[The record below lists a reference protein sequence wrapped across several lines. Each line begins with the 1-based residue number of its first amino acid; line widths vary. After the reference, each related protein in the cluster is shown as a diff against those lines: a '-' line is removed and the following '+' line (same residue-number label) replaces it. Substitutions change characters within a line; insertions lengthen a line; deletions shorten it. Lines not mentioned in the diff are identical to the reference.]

1 MAFTSGSPSAGQLE
15 IGVALVLQDRFSN
28 QAREASSVIRG
39 LHRDAKNAVQANL
52 TAVQSYANIASGVAS
67 SIVSTLTTTIETGAD
82 FIDMMTSVG
91 AISGATENQM
101 SGLSETAQ
109 TLGLRTM
116 FMSRD
121 IASGMKYLAMAGNDA
136 NQIQQM
142 ISGAAMMANATGME
156 LGGKGGTADLLTNI
170 MRTFKLEG
178 QNAANV
184 VGDQLTKA
192 AMSSNVSMADLAESI
207 KYSAASMVTLRQQ
220 LPQVAAM
227 IGTLGNAG
235 IQGSMAGTSI
245 RNMADYLTQS
255 LTNPNFKGAKALARL
270 GLSKQD
276 FVDAN
281 GDLQDFAIILGKI
294 EEATQGLSTIDQN
307 AVFKSIF
314 GVRGMRAAVAIMRD
328 TEGYFDLLNKI
339 QNNSA
344 RFAEEVVG
352 KRMETLAGKID
363 IIQSA
368 AENLMTT
375 FSEALGKNPI
385 IMGFLDMLGWAISQL
400 RDLMATPFG
409 PWIAG
414 FAAIAAVGLKIG
426 SIWMGLRARWL
437 LLNGDS
443 QVSFKTMIRLM
454 MGGWSQATMS
464 AQGYLNMERAIIAQ
478 RKAGIGASATIIAG
492 MAGLPGYF
500 YNGNIPAKMGA
511 NGRYYA
517 QTGRGASGWTPVPA
531 AMVTTTNAG
540 QMTRGLM
547 GTAAGAA
554 AGAASRGALAS
565 VGRGILGFGSRLLG
579 LFGGPLGTAAGAAA
593 GAASRGALASV
604 GRGILGF
611 GSRLLGLFGGP
622 LGLAITGISIFGPM
636 IYSAIKG
643 NKSAQDENTRATND
657 LASAIKASREGYK
670 QKDNLQMLTIQEIRW
685 LVQML
690 GVYTDKLNNREN
702 RGTHLTIN
710 MDGKKFLEEYL
721 GERDSEI
728 NVAAGVN

>member
-15 IGVALVLQDRFSN
+15 IGIALVLQDRFSN

-52 TAVQSYANIASGVAS
+52 TAVQSYANMASGVAN

-82 FIDMMTSVG
+82 FIDMMTTVG

-116 FMSRD
+116 FMSMD

-136 NQIQQM
+136 NQIQEM

-156 LGGKGGTADLLTNI
+156 LGGKGGAADLLTNI

-178 QNAANV
+178 QQAADI

-192 AMSSNVSMADLAESI
+192 ALSSNVLMTDLAESI
-207 KYSAASMVTLRQQ
+207 KYSAASMVTLKQQ

-255 LTNPNFKGAKALARL
+255 ITNPNFKGAKALAKL
-270 GLSKQD
+270 GLGKQD

-281 GDLQDFAIILGKI
+281 GDLQDFAVILEKI
-294 EEATQGLSTIDQN
+294 GTATQGLSTVDQN

-344 RFAEEVVG
+344 GFAEEVVR
-352 KRMETLAGKID
+352 KRMETFAGKIE
-363 IIQSA
+363 IVQSA
-368 AENLMTT
+368 TENLMTT
-375 FSEALGKNPI
+375 FSKALDKNPI
-385 IMGFLDMLGWAISQL
+385 IMGFLDMVSWAISQL

-443 QVSFKTMIRLM
+443 QVSFRTMVRLM
-454 MGGWSQATMS
+454 IGGWNQATIS
-464 AQGYLNMERAIIAQ
+464 AQGYLNMERAIMAQ
-478 RKAGIGASATIIAG
+478 RKAGIRASAATVAAIGG
-492 MAGLPGYF
+492 MPVYY
-500 YNGNIPAKMGA
+500 YNGNTPAKMGA

-517 QTGRGASGWTPVPA
+517 NTGRGASGWTPVPA
-531 AMVTTTNAG
+531 AMVTTTDASK
-540 QMTRGLM
+540 MTRSLM
-547 GTAAGAA
+547 GGAGAA
-554 AGAASRGALAS
+554 AGAASGGALAS
-565 VGRGILGFGSRLLG
+565 VGRGLLKFGSSIVG
-579 LFGGPLGTAAGAAA
+579 LF
-593 GAASRGALASV
+593 R
-604 GRGILGF
+604 
-611 GSRLLGLFGGP
+611 GP

-636 IYSAIKG
+636 IYRAITG

-670 QKDNLQMLTIQEIRW
+670 QKDNLQMLTIQEMRW
-685 LVQML
+685 LVQTL
-690 GVYTDKLNNREN
+690 GLYAERLNQRDNK
-702 RGTHLTIN
+702 GTHLTIN

-721 GERDSEI
+721 GDRDAEI

>member
-52 TAVQSYANIASGVAS
+52 TAVQSYANMASGVAN

-82 FIDMMTSVG
+82 FIDMMTTVG

-116 FMSRD
+116 FMSMD

-136 NQIQQM
+136 NQIQEM

-178 QNAANV
+178 QQAADI

-192 AMSSNVSMADLAESI
+192 ALSSNISMTDLAESI
-207 KYSAASMVTLRQQ
+207 KYSAASMVTLKQQ

-255 LTNPNFKGAKALARL
+255 ITNPNFKGAKALAKL
-270 GLSKQD
+270 GLGKQD

-281 GDLQDFAIILGKI
+281 GDLQDFAVILEKI
-294 EEATQGLSTIDQN
+294 DTATQGLSTVDQN

-314 GVRGMRAAVAIMRD
+314 GVRGMRAAVAIMQD

-344 RFAEEVVG
+344 GFAEEVVG

-363 IIQSA
+363 IVQSA

-375 FSEALGKNPI
+375 FSGALGKNPI
-385 IMGFLDMLGWAISQL
+385 IMGFLDMVSWAISQL

-443 QVSFKTMIRLM
+443 QVSFRTMVRLM
-454 MGGWSQATMS
+454 IGGWNQATIS
-464 AQGYLNMERAIIAQ
+464 AQGYLNMERAIMAQ
-478 RKAGIGASATIIAG
+478 REAGIRASAATVAAIGG
-492 MAGLPGYF
+492 MPVYY
-500 YNGNIPAKMGA
+500 YNGNTPAKLGA

-517 QTGRGASGWTPVPA
+517 NTGRGASGWTPVPA
-531 AMVTTTNAG
+531 AMVTTTDASK
-540 QMTRGLM
+540 MTRSLM
-547 GTAAGAA
+547 GGAGAA

-565 VGRGILGFGSRLLG
+565 VGRGLLGFGSRI
-579 LFGGPLGTAAGAAA
+579 
-593 GAASRGALASV
+593 V
-604 GRGILGF
+604 
-611 GSRLLGLFGGP
+611 GLFGGP

-670 QKDNLQMLTIQEIRW
+670 QKDNLQMLTIQEMRW
-685 LVQML
+685 LVQTL
-690 GVYTDKLNNREN
+690 GLYAERLNQRDNK
-702 RGTHLTIN
+702 GTHLTIN

-721 GERDSEI
+721 GDRDAEI

>member
-15 IGVALVLQDRFSN
+15 IGIALVLQDRFSN

-39 LHRDAKNAVQANL
+39 LHRDAKNAIQANL
-52 TAVQSYANIASGVAS
+52 TAVQSYANMASGVAN

-82 FIDMMTSVG
+82 FIDMMTTVG
-91 AISGATENQM
+91 AISGATENQL

-116 FMSRD
+116 LMSMD

-136 NQIQQM
+136 NQIQEM

-178 QNAANV
+178 QQAADIV
-184 VGDQLTKA
+184 SDQLTKA
-192 AMSSNVSMADLAESI
+192 ALSSNVSMPDLAESI
-207 KYSAASMVTLRQQ
+207 KYSAASMVTLKQQ

-255 LTNPNFKGAKALARL
+255 ITNPNFKGAKALARL
-270 GLSKQD
+270 GLGKQD

-281 GDLQDFAIILGKI
+281 GDLQDFAVILEKI
-294 EEATQGLSTIDQN
+294 GTATQGLSTVDQN

-344 RFAEEVVG
+344 GFAEEVVR
-352 KRMETLAGKID
+352 KRMETFAGKID
-363 IIQSA
+363 IVQSA
-368 AENLMTT
+368 VKNLMTT
-375 FSEALGKNPI
+375 FSEALDKNSI
-385 IMGFLDMLGWAISQL
+385 IMGFLDMVGWAISQL

-443 QVSFKTMIRLM
+443 QVSFRTMVRLM
-454 MGGWSQATMS
+454 IGGWNQATIS
-464 AQGYLNMERAIIAQ
+464 AQGYLNMERAILAQ
-478 RKAGIGASATIIAG
+478 REAGIRASAATVAAIGG
-492 MAGLPGYF
+492 MPVYY
-500 YNGNIPAKMGA
+500 YNGNTPAKMGA

-517 QTGRGASGWTPVPA
+517 NTGRGASGWTPVPA
-531 AMVTTTNAG
+531 AMVTTTDASK
-540 QMTRGLM
+540 MTRSLM
-547 GTAAGAA
+547 GGAGAA

-565 VGRGILGFGSRLLG
+565 VGRRLLGFGSRIVG
-579 LFGGPLGTAAGAAA
+579 LFM
-593 GAASRGALASV
+593 
-604 GRGILGF
+604 
-611 GSRLLGLFGGP
+611 GP

-657 LASAIKASREGYK
+657 LASAIKASQEGYK
-670 QKDNLQMLTIQEIRW
+670 QKDNLQMLTIQEMRW
-685 LVQML
+685 LVQTL
-690 GVYTDKLNNREN
+690 GLYAERLNQRDNK
-702 RGTHLTIN
+702 GTHLTIN

-721 GERDSEI
+721 GDRDAEI

>member
-15 IGVALVLQDRFSN
+15 IGIALVLQDRFSN

-52 TAVQSYANIASGVAS
+52 TAVQSYANMASGVAN
-67 SIVSTLTTTIETGAD
+67 SIVSTLTTTIETGTD
-82 FIDMMTSVG
+82 FIDMMTTVG

-136 NQIQQM
+136 NQIQEM

-156 LGGKGGTADLLTNI
+156 LGGKGGAADLLTNI

-178 QNAANV
+178 QQAADII
-184 VGDQLTKA
+184 GDQLTKA
-192 AMSSNVSMADLAESI
+192 IMSSNVSMPDLAESI
-207 KYSAASMVTLRQQ
+207 KYSAASMVTLKQQ

-255 LTNPNFKGAKALARL
+255 ITNPNFKGAKALAKL
-270 GLSKQD
+270 GLGKQD

-281 GDLQDFAIILGKI
+281 GDLQDFAVILEKI
-294 EEATQGLSTIDQN
+294 GTATQGLSTVDQN

-314 GVRGMRAAVAIMRD
+314 GIRGMRAAVAIMRD

-344 RFAEEVVG
+344 GFAEEVVR
-352 KRMETLAGKID
+352 KRMETFAGKID
-363 IIQSA
+363 MVRSA
-368 AENLMTT
+368 TENLMTT
-375 FSEALGKNPI
+375 FSKALDKNPI
-385 IMGFLDMLGWAISQL
+385 IMGFLDMVGWAISQL

-443 QVSFKTMIRLM
+443 QVSFRTMVRLM
-454 MGGWSQATMS
+454 IGGWNQATIS

-478 RKAGIGASATIIAG
+478 REAGIRASAATVAAMGG
-492 MAGLPGYF
+492 MPAYY
-500 YNGNIPAKMGA
+500 YNGNTPAKMGA

-517 QTGRGASGWTPVPA
+517 NTGRGASGWTPVPA
-531 AMVTTTNAG
+531 AMVTTTDASK
-540 QMTRGLM
+540 MTRSLM
-547 GTAAGAA
+547 GGAGAA

-565 VGRGILGFGSRLLG
+565 VGRGLLGFGSRIVG
-579 LFGGPLGTAAGAAA
+579 LF
-593 GAASRGALASV
+593 S
-604 GRGILGF
+604 
-611 GSRLLGLFGGP
+611 GP

-670 QKDNLQMLTIQEIRW
+670 QKDNLQMLTIQEMRW
-685 LVQML
+685 LVQTL
-690 GVYTDKLNNREN
+690 GLYAERLNQRDNK
-702 RGTHLTIN
+702 GTHLTIN

-721 GERDSEI
+721 GDRDAEI

>member
-52 TAVQSYANIASGVAS
+52 TAVQSYANMASGVAN
-67 SIVSTLTTTIETGAD
+67 SIVSTLTTTIETGVD
-82 FIDMMTSVG
+82 FIDMMTTVG

-116 FMSRD
+116 FMSMD

-136 NQIQQM
+136 NQIQEM

-178 QNAANV
+178 QQAADI

-192 AMSSNVSMADLAESI
+192 ALSSNLSMTDLAESI
-207 KYSAASMVTLRQQ
+207 KYSAASMVTLKQQ

-255 LTNPNFKGAKALARL
+255 ITNPNFKGAKALAKL
-270 GLSKQD
+270 GLGKQD

-281 GDLQDFAIILGKI
+281 GDLQDFAVILEKI
-294 EEATQGLSTIDQN
+294 GTATQGLSTVDQN
-307 AVFKSIF
+307 DVFKSIF

-344 RFAEEVVG
+344 GFAEEIVR
-352 KRMETLAGKID
+352 KRMGTLAGKIELV
-363 IIQSA
+363 QSA
-368 AENLMTT
+368 TENLMTT
-375 FSEALGKNPI
+375 FSKALNKNPI
-385 IMGFLDMLGWAISQL
+385 IMGFLDMVGWAISQL

-443 QVSFKTMIRLM
+443 QVSFRTMVRLM
-454 MGGWSQATMS
+454 IGGWNQATIS
-464 AQGYLNMERAIIAQ
+464 AQGYLNMERAIMAQ
-478 RKAGIGASATIIAG
+478 REAGIKASAATVAAIGG
-492 MAGLPGYF
+492 MPVYY
-500 YNGNIPAKMGA
+500 YNGNTPAKMGA

-517 QTGRGASGWTPVPA
+517 NTGRGASGWTPVPA
-531 AMVTTTNAG
+531 AMVTTTDASK
-540 QMTRGLM
+540 MTRSLM
-547 GTAAGAA
+547 GGAGAA

-565 VGRGILGFGSRLLG
+565 VGRGLLGFGSRI
-579 LFGGPLGTAAGAAA
+579 
-593 GAASRGALASV
+593 V
-604 GRGILGF
+604 
-611 GSRLLGLFGGP
+611 GLFGGP

-670 QKDNLQMLTIQEIRW
+670 QKDNLQMLTIQEMRW
-685 LVQML
+685 LVQTL
-690 GVYTDKLNNREN
+690 GLYAERLNQRDNK
-702 RGTHLTIN
+702 GTHLTIN

-721 GERDSEI
+721 GDRDAEI

>member
-15 IGVALVLQDRFSN
+15 IGIALVLQDRFSN

-39 LHRDAKNAVQANL
+39 LHRDAKNAIQANL
-52 TAVQSYANIASGVAS
+52 TAVQSYANMASGVAN

-82 FIDMMTSVG
+82 FIDMMTTVG

-116 FMSRD
+116 FMSKD

-136 NQIQQM
+136 NQIQEM

-156 LGGKGGTADLLTNI
+156 LGGKGGAADLLTNV

-178 QNAANV
+178 QQAADI

-192 AMSSNVSMADLAESI
+192 VMSANVSMPDLAESL
-207 KYSAASMVTLRQQ
+207 KYSAASMVTLKQQ

-255 LTNPNFKGAKALARL
+255 ITNPNFKGAKALAKL
-270 GLSKQD
+270 GLGKQD

-281 GDLQDFAIILGKI
+281 GDLQDFAVILEKI
-294 EEATQGLSTIDQN
+294 NTATQGLSTVHQN

-344 RFAEEVVG
+344 GFTEEVVR
-352 KRMETLAGKID
+352 KRMETFAGKID
-363 IIQSA
+363 IVQSA
-368 AENLMTT
+368 TENLMTT
-375 FSEALGKNPI
+375 FSKALDKNPI
-385 IMGFLDMLGWAISQL
+385 IMGFLDMVGWAISQL

-443 QVSFKTMIRLM
+443 QVSFRTMVRLM
-454 MGGWSQATMS
+454 IGGWNQATIS
-464 AQGYLNMERAIIAQ
+464 AQGYLNMERAIMAQ
-478 RKAGIGASATIIAG
+478 REAGIRASAATVAAIGG
-492 MAGLPGYF
+492 MPVYY
-500 YNGNIPAKMGA
+500 YNGNTPAKMGA

-517 QTGRGASGWTPVPA
+517 NTGRGASGWTPVPA
-531 AMVTTTNAG
+531 AMVTTTDASK
-540 QMTRGLM
+540 MTRSLM
-547 GTAAGAA
+547 GGAGAA

-565 VGRGILGFGSRLLG
+565 VGKGLLRFGSRIVGLL
-579 LFGGPLGTAAGAAA
+579 
-593 GAASRGALASV
+593 R
-604 GRGILGF
+604 
-611 GSRLLGLFGGP
+611 GP

-636 IYSAIKG
+636 IYSAITG

-657 LASAIKASREGYK
+657 LASAIKDSREGYK
-670 QKDNLQMLTIQEIRW
+670 QKDNLQMLTIQEMRW
-685 LVQML
+685 LVQTL
-690 GVYTDKLNNREN
+690 GLYAERLDQRDNK
-702 RGTHLTIN
+702 GTHLTIN

-721 GERDSEI
+721 GDRDAEI

>member
-294 EEATQGLSTIDQN
+294 EEATQGLSSTIDKN

-344 RFAEEVVG
+344 GFAEEVVG

-579 LFGGPLGTAAGAAA
+579 LFGGPLG
-593 GAASRGALASV
+593 
-604 GRGILGF
+604 
-611 GSRLLGLFGGP
+611 
-622 LGLAITGISIFGPM
+622 LAITGISIFGPM

>member
-52 TAVQSYANIASGVAS
+52 TAVQSYANMASGVAN

-82 FIDMMTSVG
+82 FIDMMTTVG

-116 FMSRD
+116 SMSMD

-136 NQIQQM
+136 NQIQEM
-142 ISGAAMMANATGME
+142 ISGAAMVANATGME

-170 MRTFKLEG
+170 MRVFKLEG
-178 QNAANV
+178 QQAADI

-192 AMSSNVSMADLAESI
+192 ALSSNVLMTDLAESI
-207 KYSAASMVTLRQQ
+207 KYSAASMVTLKQQ

-235 IQGSMAGTSI
+235 IQGSMAGTSL

-255 LTNPNFKGAKALARL
+255 ITDPNFKGAKALAKL
-270 GLSKQD
+270 GLGKQD

-281 GDLQDFAIILGKI
+281 GDLQDFAVILEKI
-294 EEATQGLSTIDQN
+294 GTATQGLSTVDQN
-307 AVFKSIF
+307 AVFRSIF

-344 RFAEEVVG
+344 GFAEEVVR
-352 KRMETLAGKID
+352 KRMETFAGKID
-363 IIQSA
+363 IVHSA
-368 AENLMTT
+368 VENLMTT
-375 FSEALGKNPI
+375 FSKALDKNSI
-385 IMGFLDMLGWAISQL
+385 IMGFLDMVGWAISQL

-414 FAAIAAVGLKIG
+414 FTAIAAVGLKIG

-443 QVSFKTMIRLM
+443 QVSFRTMVRLM
-454 MGGWSQATMS
+454 IGGWNQATIS
-464 AQGYLNMERAIIAQ
+464 AQGYLNMERAILAQ
-478 RKAGIGASATIIAG
+478 REAGIGASAATVAAMGG
-492 MAGLPGYF
+492 MPAYY
-500 YNGNIPAKMGA
+500 YNGNTPAKMGA

-517 QTGRGASGWTPVPA
+517 NTGRGASGWTPVPA
-531 AMVTTTNAG
+531 AMVTTTDASK
-540 QMTRGLM
+540 MTRSLM
-547 GTAAGAA
+547 GGAGAA

-565 VGRGILGFGSRLLG
+565 VGRGLLRFGSRIAG
-579 LFGGPLGTAAGAAA
+579 LFM
-593 GAASRGALASV
+593 
-604 GRGILGF
+604 
-611 GSRLLGLFGGP
+611 GP
-622 LGLAITGISIFGPM
+622 LGLAIIGISIFGPM

-657 LASAIKASREGYK
+657 LASAIKAGREGYK
-670 QKDNLQMLTIQEIRW
+670 QKDNLQMLTIQEMRW
-685 LVQML
+685 LVQTL
-690 GVYTDKLNNREN
+690 GLYAERLNQRDNK
-702 RGTHLTIN
+702 GTHLTIN

-721 GERDSEI
+721 GDRDAEI

>member
-15 IGVALVLQDRFSN
+15 IGIALVLQDRFSN

-52 TAVQSYANIASGVAS
+52 TAVQSYANMASSVAN

-82 FIDMMTSVG
+82 FIDMMTTVG

-101 SGLSETAQ
+101 SGLSEIAQ

-136 NQIQQM
+136 NQIQEM

-156 LGGKGGTADLLTNI
+156 LGGKGGAADLLTNI
-170 MRTFKLEG
+170 MRTFELEG
-178 QNAANV
+178 QQAADII
-184 VGDQLTKA
+184 GDQLTKA
-192 AMSSNVSMADLAESI
+192 VMSSNVSMTDLAESI
-207 KYSAASMVTLRQQ
+207 KYSAASMVTLKQQ
-220 LPQVAAM
+220 LPQVAAI
-227 IGTLGNAG
+227 IGILGNAG

-255 LTNPNFKGAKALARL
+255 ITNPNFKGAKALAKL
-270 GLSKQD
+270 GLGKQD

-281 GDLQDFAIILGKI
+281 GDLQDFAVILEKI
-294 EEATQGLSTIDQN
+294 GTATQGLSTVDQN

-328 TEGYFDLLNKI
+328 TEGYFDLLNEI

-344 RFAEEVVG
+344 GFAEWVVG
-352 KRMETLAGKID
+352 KRMKTFAGKID
-363 IIQSA
+363 MVRSA

-375 FSEALGKNPI
+375 FSKALDKNPI
-385 IMGFLDMLGWAISQL
+385 IMGFLDMVGWAISQL

-443 QVSFKTMIRLM
+443 QVSFRTMVRLM
-454 MGGWSQATMS
+454 IGGWNQATIS
-464 AQGYLNMERAIIAQ
+464 AQGYLNMERAIMAQ
-478 RKAGIGASATIIAG
+478 REAGIRASAATVAAMGG
-492 MAGLPGYF
+492 MPAYY
-500 YNGNIPAKMGA
+500 YNGNTPAKMGA

-517 QTGRGASGWTPVPA
+517 NTGRGASGWTPVPA
-531 AMVTTTNAG
+531 AMVTTTNASR
-540 QMTRGLM
+540 MTRSLM
-547 GTAAGAA
+547 GGAGAA
-554 AGAASRGALAS
+554 AGVASRGALAS
-565 VGRGILGFGSRLLG
+565 VGRGLLG
-579 LFGGPLGTAAGAAA
+579 L
-593 GAASRGALASV
+593 
-604 GRGILGF
+604 
-611 GSRLLGLFGGP
+611 GSRIKGLFGGP

-657 LASAIKASREGYK
+657 LASAIKASLEGYK
-670 QKDNLQMLTIQEIRW
+670 QKDNLQMLTIQEMRW
-685 LVQML
+685 LVQTL
-690 GVYTDKLNNREN
+690 GLYAERLNQRDNK
-702 RGTHLTIN
+702 GTHLTIN

-721 GERDSEI
+721 GDRDAEI

>member
-15 IGVALVLQDRFSN
+15 IGIALVLQDRFSN
-28 QAREASSVIRG
+28 QAREASSVIRS

-52 TAVQSYANIASGVAS
+52 TAVQSYANMASGVAN

-82 FIDMMTSVG
+82 FIDMMTTVG
-91 AISGATENQM
+91 AISGATEKQI

-136 NQIQQM
+136 NQIQEM
-142 ISGAAMMANATGME
+142 ISSAAVMANATGMK

-178 QNAANV
+178 QQGADI

-192 AMSSNVSMADLAESI
+192 AMSSNVSMSDLAESI
-207 KYSAASMVTLRQQ
+207 KYSAASMVTLKQQ
-220 LPQVAAM
+220 LPQVVAM

-255 LTNPNFKGAKALARL
+255 ITNPNFKGAKALAKL
-270 GLSKQD
+270 GLGKQD
-276 FVDAN
+276 FVDVN
-281 GDLQDFAIILGKI
+281 GDLQDFAVILEKI
-294 EEATQGLSTIDQN
+294 GTATQGLSTVDQN

-344 RFAEEVVG
+344 GFAEEVVR

-363 IIQSA
+363 IVQSA

-375 FSEALGKNPI
+375 FSEALGKNSI
-385 IMGFLDMLGWAISQL
+385 IRGFLDMVGWAISQL

-443 QVSFKTMIRLM
+443 QVSFRTMIRLM
-454 MGGWSQATMS
+454 IGGWNQATIS
-464 AQGYLNMERAIIAQ
+464 AQSYLNMERAIRAQ
-478 RKAGIGASATIIAG
+478 REAGIRASAATVAAIGG
-492 MAGLPGYF
+492 MPVYY
-500 YNGNIPAKMGA
+500 YNGNTPAKMGA

-517 QTGRGASGWTPVPA
+517 NTGRGASGWTPVPA
-531 AMVTTTNAG
+531 AMVTTTDASK
-540 QMTRGLM
+540 MTRSLM
-547 GTAAGAA
+547 GGAGDA

-565 VGRGILGFGSRLLG
+565 VGRGLLGFGSRI
-579 LFGGPLGTAAGAAA
+579 
-593 GAASRGALASV
+593 V
-604 GRGILGF
+604 
-611 GSRLLGLFGGP
+611 GLFGGP

-657 LASAIKASREGYK
+657 LASAINASREGYK
-670 QKDNLQMLTIQEIRW
+670 QKDNLQMLTIQEMRW
-685 LVQML
+685 LVQTL
-690 GVYTDKLNNREN
+690 GLYTERLNQQDSK
-702 RGTHLTIN
+702 GTHLTIN

-721 GERDSEI
+721 GDRDAEI

>member
-15 IGVALVLQDRFSN
+15 IGIALVLQDRFSN

-39 LHRDAKNAVQANL
+39 LHRDAKNAIQANL
-52 TAVQSYANIASGVAS
+52 TAVQSYANMASGVAN
-67 SIVSTLTTTIETGAD
+67 SIVSMLTTTIETGAD
-82 FIDMMTSVG
+82 FIDVMTTVG

-136 NQIQQM
+136 NQIQEM

-156 LGGKGGTADLLTNI
+156 LGGKGGAADLLTNI

-178 QNAANV
+178 QQAANI

-192 AMSSNVSMADLAESI
+192 ALSSNVLMTDLAEAI
-207 KYSAASMVTLRQQ
+207 KYSAASMVTLKQQ

-227 IGTLGNAG
+227 IGVLGNAG

-255 LTNPNFKGAKALARL
+255 ITNPNFKGAKALAKL
-270 GLSKQD
+270 GLDKQD

-281 GDLQDFAIILGKI
+281 GDLQDFAVILEKI
-294 EEATQGLSTIDQN
+294 GTATQGLSTVDQN

-328 TEGYFDLLNKI
+328 TEGYFDLLNQI

-344 RFAEEVVG
+344 GFAEEVVR
-352 KRMETLAGKID
+352 KRMGTFAGKIEMV
-363 IIQSA
+363 QSA
-368 AENLMTT
+368 IENLMTT
-375 FSEALGKNPI
+375 FSEALDKNPI
-385 IMGFLDMLGWAISQL
+385 IMGFLDMVSGAISQL

-414 FAAIAAVGLKIG
+414 FVAIAAAGLKIG

-443 QVSFKTMIRLM
+443 QVSFRTMVRLM
-454 MGGWSQATMS
+454 IGGWNQATIS
-464 AQGYLNMERAIIAQ
+464 AQGYLNMEKAIMAQ
-478 RKAGIGASATIIAG
+478 REAGIRASAATVAAMGG
-492 MAGLPGYF
+492 MPAYY
-500 YNGNIPAKMGA
+500 YNGNTPARMGA

-517 QTGRGASGWTPVPA
+517 NTGRGASGWTPVPA
-531 AMVTTTNAG
+531 SMVTTTNASK
-540 QMTRGLM
+540 MTRSLM
-547 GTAAGAA
+547 GGAGAA
-554 AGAASRGALAS
+554 AGAASRGALAT
-565 VGRGILGFGSRLLG
+565 VGRGLLGFGSRMLG
-579 LFGGPLGTAAGAAA
+579 LL
-593 GAASRGALASV
+593 V
-604 GRGILGF
+604 
-611 GSRLLGLFGGP
+611 GP

-636 IYSAIKG
+636 IYRAIKG

-657 LASAIKASREGYK
+657 LASAIKARREGYK
-670 QKDNLQMLTIQEIRW
+670 QKDNLQMLTIQEMRW
-685 LVQML
+685 LVQTL
-690 GVYTDKLNNREN
+690 GLYAERLNQRDNK
-702 RGTHLTIN
+702 GTHLTIN
-710 MDGKKFLEEYL
+710 MEGKKFLEEYL
-721 GERDSEI
+721 GDRDAEI

>member
-15 IGVALVLQDRFSN
+15 IGIALVLQDRFSN

-52 TAVQSYANIASGVAS
+52 TAVQSYANMASGVAN

-82 FIDMMTSVG
+82 FIDMMTTVG

-136 NQIQQM
+136 NQIQEM
-142 ISGAAMMANATGME
+142 ISGAAMMANATSME
-156 LGGKGGTADLLTNI
+156 LGGKGGTADLLTNV

-178 QNAANV
+178 QQAANI

-192 AMSSNVSMADLAESI
+192 VMSSNVSMSDLAESI
-207 KYSAASMVTLRQQ
+207 KYSAASMVTLKQQ

-245 RNMADYLTQS
+245 RNLADYLTQS
-255 LTNPNFKGAKALARL
+255 ITNPNFKGAKALAKL
-270 GLSKQD
+270 GLGKQD

-281 GDLQDFAIILGKI
+281 GDLQDFAVILEKI
-294 EEATQGLSTIDQN
+294 GTATQGLSTVDQN
-307 AVFKSIF
+307 AVFRSIF

-344 RFAEEVVG
+344 GFAEEVVR
-352 KRMETLAGKID
+352 KRMETFAGKID
-363 IIQSA
+363 IVQSA
-368 AENLMTT
+368 VENLMTT
-375 FSEALGKNPI
+375 FSKALGKNPI
-385 IMGFLDMLGWAISQL
+385 IMGFLDMVGGAISQL

-443 QVSFKTMIRLM
+443 QVSFRTMVRLM
-454 MGGWSQATMS
+454 IGGWNQATIS
-464 AQGYLNMERAIIAQ
+464 AQGYLNMERAIMAQ
-478 RKAGIGASATIIAG
+478 REAGIGASAATVAAMGG
-492 MAGLPGYF
+492 MPAYY
-500 YNGNIPAKMGA
+500 YNGNTPAKMGA

-517 QTGRGASGWTPVPA
+517 NTGRGASGWTPVPA
-531 AMVTTTNAG
+531 AMVTTTNASK
-540 QMTRGLM
+540 MTRSLM
-547 GTAAGAA
+547 GGAGAA

-565 VGRGILGFGSRLLG
+565 VGRGLLGFGSRI
-579 LFGGPLGTAAGAAA
+579 
-593 GAASRGALASV
+593 V
-604 GRGILGF
+604 
-611 GSRLLGLFGGP
+611 GLFGGP

-670 QKDNLQMLTIQEIRW
+670 QKDNLQMLTIQEMRW
-685 LVQML
+685 LVQTL
-690 GVYTDKLNNREN
+690 GLYAERLNQRDNK
-702 RGTHLTIN
+702 GTHLTIN

-721 GERDSEI
+721 GDRDAEI

>member
-15 IGVALVLQDRFSN
+15 IGIALVLQDRFSN

-52 TAVQSYANIASGVAS
+52 TAVQSYANMASGVAN
-67 SIVSTLTTTIETGAD
+67 SIVSTLTTTIETGVD
-82 FIDMMTSVG
+82 FIDMMTTVG

-116 FMSRD
+116 FMSMD

-136 NQIQQM
+136 NQIQEM

-178 QNAANV
+178 QQAV
-184 VGDQLTKA
+184 DIVGDQLTKA
-192 AMSSNVSMADLAESI
+192 ALSSNLSMTDLAESI
-207 KYSAASMVTLRQQ
+207 KYSAASMVTLKQQ

-255 LTNPNFKGAKALARL
+255 ITNPNFKGAKALAKL
-270 GLSKQD
+270 GLGKQD

-281 GDLQDFAIILGKI
+281 GDLQDFAVILEKI
-294 EEATQGLSTIDQN
+294 GTATQGLSTVDQN
-307 AVFKSIF
+307 DVFKSIF

-344 RFAEEVVG
+344 GFAEEIVR
-352 KRMETLAGKID
+352 KRMGTLAGKIELV
-363 IIQSA
+363 QSA
-368 AENLMTT
+368 TENLMTT
-375 FSEALGKNPI
+375 FGKALNKNPI
-385 IMGFLDMLGWAISQL
+385 IMGFLDMVGWAISQL

-443 QVSFKTMIRLM
+443 QVSFRTMVRLM
-454 MGGWSQATMS
+454 IGGWNQATIS
-464 AQGYLNMERAIIAQ
+464 AQGYLNMERAIMAQ
-478 RKAGIGASATIIAG
+478 REAGIRASAATVAAIGG
-492 MAGLPGYF
+492 MPVYY
-500 YNGNIPAKMGA
+500 YNGNTPAKMGA

-517 QTGRGASGWTPVPA
+517 NTGRGASGWTPVPA
-531 AMVTTTNAG
+531 AMVTTTDASK
-540 QMTRGLM
+540 MTRSLM
-547 GTAAGAA
+547 GGAGAA

-565 VGRGILGFGSRLLG
+565 VGRGLLGFGSRI
-579 LFGGPLGTAAGAAA
+579 
-593 GAASRGALASV
+593 V
-604 GRGILGF
+604 
-611 GSRLLGLFGGP
+611 GLFGGP

-670 QKDNLQMLTIQEIRW
+670 QKDNLQMLTIQEMRW
-685 LVQML
+685 LVQTL
-690 GVYTDKLNNREN
+690 GLYAERLNQRDNK
-702 RGTHLTIN
+702 GTHLTIN

-721 GERDSEI
+721 GDRDAEI

>member
-15 IGVALVLQDRFSN
+15 IGIALVLQDRFSN

-52 TAVQSYANIASGVAS
+52 TAVQSYANMASGVAN

-82 FIDMMTSVG
+82 FIDMMTTVG

-116 FMSRD
+116 FKSMD

-136 NQIQQM
+136 NQIQEM

-178 QNAANV
+178 QQAADT

-192 AMSSNVSMADLAESI
+192 ALSSNVSMIDLAESI
-207 KYSAASMVTLRQQ
+207 KYSAASMVTLKQQ

-255 LTNPNFKGAKALARL
+255 ITNPNFKGAKALAKL
-270 GLSKQD
+270 GLGKQD

-281 GDLQDFAIILGKI
+281 GDLQDFAVILEKI
-294 EEATQGLSTIDQN
+294 GTATQGLSTVDQN

-344 RFAEEVVG
+344 GFAEEVVG

-363 IIQSA
+363 IVQSA
-368 AENLMTT
+368 VVNLMTT
-375 FSEALGKNPI
+375 FSKALENNPI
-385 IMGFLDMLGWAISQL
+385 IMGFLDMVGWAISQL

-443 QVSFKTMIRLM
+443 QVSFRTMVRLM
-454 MGGWSQATMS
+454 IGGWNQATIS
-464 AQGYLNMERAIIAQ
+464 AQGYLNMERAIMAQ
-478 RKAGIGASATIIAG
+478 REAGIGASAATVAAIGG
-492 MAGLPGYF
+492 MPAYY
-500 YNGNIPAKMGA
+500 YNGNTPAKMGA

-517 QTGRGASGWTPVPA
+517 NTGRGASGWTPVPA
-531 AMVTTTNAG
+531 AMVTTTNASK
-540 QMTRGLM
+540 MTRSLM
-547 GTAAGAA
+547 GGAGAA

-565 VGRGILGFGSRLLG
+565 VGRGLLGFGSRI
-579 LFGGPLGTAAGAAA
+579 
-593 GAASRGALASV
+593 V
-604 GRGILGF
+604 
-611 GSRLLGLFGGP
+611 GLFGGP

-670 QKDNLQMLTIQEIRW
+670 QKDNLQMLTIQEMRW
-685 LVQML
+685 LVQTL
-690 GVYTDKLNNREN
+690 GIYAERLNQRDNK
-702 RGTHLTIN
+702 GTHLTIN

-721 GERDSEI
+721 GDRDAEI

>member
-15 IGVALVLQDRFSN
+15 IGIALVLQDRFSN

-52 TAVQSYANIASGVAS
+52 TAVQSYANMASGVAN

-82 FIDMMTSVG
+82 FIDMMTTVG

-109 TLGLRTM
+109 TLGLRTL

-136 NQIQQM
+136 NQIQEM

-156 LGGKGGTADLLTNI
+156 LGGKGGAADLLTNV

-178 QNAANV
+178 QQAADIIGN
-184 VGDQLTKA
+184 QLTKA
-192 AMSSNVSMADLAESI
+192 VMSSNVSMLDLAESI
-207 KYSAASMVTLRQQ
+207 KYSAASMVTLKQQ

-255 LTNPNFKGAKALARL
+255 ITNPNFKGAKALAKL
-270 GLSKQD
+270 GLGKQD

-281 GDLQDFAIILGKI
+281 GDLQDFAVILEKI
-294 EEATQGLSTIDQN
+294 GTATQGLSTVDQN

-344 RFAEEVVG
+344 GFAEWVVG
-352 KRMETLAGKID
+352 KRMKTFAGKID
-363 IIQSA
+363 VVQSA

-375 FSEALGKNPI
+375 FSKALGENPI
-385 IMGFLDMLGWAISQL
+385 IMGFLDMVGWAISQL

-443 QVSFKTMIRLM
+443 QVSFRTMVRLM
-454 MGGWSQATMS
+454 IGGWNQATIS
-464 AQGYLNMERAIIAQ
+464 AQGYLNMERAIMAQ
-478 RKAGIGASATIIAG
+478 REAGIGASAATVAAMGG
-492 MAGLPGYF
+492 MPAYY
-500 YNGNIPAKMGA
+500 YNGNTPAKMGA

-517 QTGRGASGWTPVPA
+517 NTGRGASGWTPVPA
-531 AMVTTTNAG
+531 AMVTTTDASK
-540 QMTRGLM
+540 MTRSLM
-547 GTAAGAA
+547 GGAGAA
-554 AGAASRGALAS
+554 AGVASRGALAS
-565 VGRGILGFGSRLLG
+565 VGRGLLVLGSR
-579 LFGGPLGTAAGAAA
+579 
-593 GAASRGALASV
+593 
-604 GRGILGF
+604 IK
-611 GSRLLGLFGGP
+611 GLFGGP

-670 QKDNLQMLTIQEIRW
+670 QKDNLQMLTIQEMRW
-685 LVQML
+685 LVQTL
-690 GVYTDKLNNREN
+690 GLYAERLNQRDNK
-702 RGTHLTIN
+702 GTHLTIN

-721 GERDSEI
+721 GDRDAEI

>member
-15 IGVALVLQDRFSN
+15 IGIALVLQDRFSN

-52 TAVQSYANIASGVAS
+52 TAVQSYANMASGVAN
-67 SIVSTLTTTIETGAD
+67 SIVSTLTTTIEIGAD
-82 FIDMMTSVG
+82 FIDTMTTVG

-116 FMSRD
+116 FMSKD

-136 NQIQQM
+136 NQIQEM
-142 ISGAAMMANATGME
+142 IHGAAMMANATGME
-156 LGGKGGTADLLTNI
+156 LGGKGGAADLLTNI

-178 QNAANV
+178 QQAADI

-192 AMSSNVSMADLAESI
+192 AMSSNVSMSDLAESI
-207 KYSAASMVTLRQQ
+207 KYSAASMVTLKQQ

-227 IGTLGNAG
+227 IGVLGNAG

-255 LTNPNFKGAKALARL
+255 ITNPNFKGAKALAKL
-270 GLSKQD
+270 GLGKQD

-281 GDLQDFAIILGKI
+281 GDLQDFAVILEKI
-294 EEATQGLSTIDQN
+294 DTATQGLSTVDQN

-328 TEGYFDLLNKI
+328 TEGYFDLLNQI

-344 RFAEEVVG
+344 GFAEEVVT
-352 KRMETLAGKID
+352 KRMKTFAGKIE
-363 IIQSA
+363 IVQSA
-368 AENLMTT
+368 IENLMTT
-375 FSEALGKNPI
+375 FSNALDKNPI
-385 IMGFLDMLGWAISQL
+385 IMGFLDMVGWAISQL

-443 QVSFKTMIRLM
+443 QVSFRTMVRLM
-454 MGGWSQATMS
+454 IGGWNQATIS

-478 RKAGIGASATIIAG
+478 REAGIRASAATVAAMGG
-492 MAGLPGYF
+492 MPVYY
-500 YNGNIPAKMGA
+500 YNGNTPAKMGA

-517 QTGRGASGWTPVPA
+517 NTGRGASGWTPVPA
-531 AMVTTTNAG
+531 AMVTTTNASK
-540 QMTRGLM
+540 MTRSLM
-547 GTAAGAA
+547 GGAGAA

-565 VGRGILGFGSRLLG
+565 VGRGLLGFGSRIVG
-579 LFGGPLGTAAGAAA
+579 LFGGPL
-593 GAASRGALASV
+593 R
-604 GRGILGF
+604 
-611 GSRLLGLFGGP
+611 
-622 LGLAITGISIFGPM
+622 LAITGISIFGPM
-636 IYSAIKG
+636 IYSAIKA

-670 QKDNLQMLTIQEIRW
+670 QKDNLQMLTIQEMRW
-685 LVQML
+685 LVQTL
-690 GVYTDKLNNREN
+690 GLYAERLNQRDNK
-702 RGTHLTIN
+702 GTHLTIN

-721 GERDSEI
+721 GDRDAEI

>member
-15 IGVALVLQDRFSN
+15 IGIALVLQDRFSN

-52 TAVQSYANIASGVAS
+52 TAVQSYANMASGVAN

-82 FIDMMTSVG
+82 FIDMMTTVG

-136 NQIQQM
+136 NQVQEM

-156 LGGKGGTADLLTNI
+156 LGGKGGAADLLTNI

-178 QNAANV
+178 QQAADI

-192 AMSSNVSMADLAESI
+192 ALSSNVSMIDLAESI
-207 KYSAASMVTLRQQ
+207 KYSAASMVTLKQQ

-227 IGTLGNAG
+227 IGILGNAG

-255 LTNPNFKGAKALARL
+255 ITNPNFKGAKALAKL
-270 GLSKQD
+270 GLGKQD

-281 GDLQDFAIILGKI
+281 GDLQDFAVILEKI
-294 EEATQGLSTIDQN
+294 GTATQGLSTVDQN

-344 RFAEEVVG
+344 GFAEEVVG
-352 KRMETLAGKID
+352 KRMETLAGKLD
-363 IIQSA
+363 IVQSA

-375 FSEALGKNPI
+375 FSKALDKNPI
-385 IMGFLDMLGWAISQL
+385 IMGFLDMVGWAISQL
-400 RDLMATPFG
+400 RNLMATPFG

-443 QVSFKTMIRLM
+443 QVSFRTMVRLM
-454 MGGWSQATMS
+454 IGGWNQATIS
-464 AQGYLNMERAIIAQ
+464 AQGYLNMERAIRAQ
-478 RKAGIGASATIIAG
+478 REAGIRASAATVAAMGG
-492 MAGLPGYF
+492 MPVYY
-500 YNGNIPAKMGA
+500 YNGNTPAKMGA

-517 QTGRGASGWTPVPA
+517 NTGRGASGWTPVPA
-531 AMVTTTNAG
+531 AMVTTTNASK
-540 QMTRGLM
+540 MTRSLM
-547 GTAAGAA
+547 GGAGAA

-565 VGRGILGFGSRLLG
+565 VGRGLLGFGSRIVGLL
-579 LFGGPLGTAAGAAA
+579 
-593 GAASRGALASV
+593 
-604 GRGILGF
+604 
-611 GSRLLGLFGGP
+611 GGP

-670 QKDNLQMLTIQEIRW
+670 QKDNLQMLTIQEMRW
-685 LVQML
+685 LVQTL
-690 GVYTDKLNNREN
+690 GLYAESLNQRDNKSTR
-702 RGTHLTIN
+702 LTIN

-721 GERDSEI
+721 GDRDAEI

>member
-15 IGVALVLQDRFSN
+15 IGIALVLQDRFSN

-52 TAVQSYANIASGVAS
+52 TAVQSYANMASGVAN

-82 FIDMMTSVG
+82 FIDVMTTVG

-136 NQIQQM
+136 NQIQEM

-156 LGGKGGTADLLTNI
+156 LGGKGGAADLLTNI
-170 MRTFKLEG
+170 MRTFRLEG
-178 QNAANV
+178 QQAADI
-184 VGDQLTKA
+184 VGNQLTKA
-192 AMSSNVSMADLAESI
+192 ALSSNVLMTDLAGAI
-207 KYSAASMVTLRQQ
+207 KYSAASMVTLKQQ

-227 IGTLGNAG
+227 IGVLGNAG

-255 LTNPNFKGAKALARL
+255 ITNPNFKGAKVLAKL
-270 GLSKQD
+270 GLGKQD

-281 GDLQDFAIILGKI
+281 GDLQDFAVILEKI
-294 EEATQGLSTIDQN
+294 DTATQGLSTVDQN

-328 TEGYFDLLNKI
+328 TEGYFDLLNEI

-344 RFAEEVVG
+344 GFAEEVVR
-352 KRMETLAGKID
+352 KRMETFAGKIEVV
-363 IIQSA
+363 QSA

-375 FSEALGKNPI
+375 FSNALDKNPI
-385 IMGFLDMLGWAISQL
+385 VMGFLDMVGWAISQL

-426 SIWMGLRARWL
+426 SIWTGLRARWL

-443 QVSFKTMIRLM
+443 QVSFRTMVRLM
-454 MGGWSQATMS
+454 IGGWNQATIS
-464 AQGYLNMERAIIAQ
+464 AQGYLNMERAIMAQ
-478 RKAGIGASATIIAG
+478 REAGIGASAATVAAMGG
-492 MAGLPGYF
+492 MPAYY
-500 YNGNIPAKMGA
+500 YNGNTPAKMGA

-517 QTGRGASGWTPVPA
+517 NTGRGASGWTPVPA
-531 AMVTTTNAG
+531 AMVTTTNASK
-540 QMTRGLM
+540 MARSLM
-547 GTAAGAA
+547 GGAGAA

-565 VGRGILGFGSRLLG
+565 VGRGLLGFGSRILG
-579 LFGGPLGTAAGAAA
+579 LFM
-593 GAASRGALASV
+593 
-604 GRGILGF
+604 
-611 GSRLLGLFGGP
+611 GP

-670 QKDNLQMLTIQEIRW
+670 QKDNLQMLTIQEMRW
-685 LVQML
+685 LVQTL
-690 GVYTDKLNNREN
+690 GLYAERLNQRDNK
-702 RGTHLTIN
+702 GTHLTIN

-721 GERDSEI
+721 GDRDAEI

>member
-15 IGVALVLQDRFSN
+15 IGIALVLQDRFSN

-52 TAVQSYANIASGVAS
+52 TAVQSYANMASGVAN
-67 SIVSTLTTTIETGAD
+67 SIVSTLTTTAETGAD
-82 FIDMMTSVG
+82 FIDMMTTVG

-116 FMSRD
+116 FMSMD

-136 NQIQQM
+136 NQIQEM

-178 QNAANV
+178 QQAADI

-192 AMSSNVSMADLAESI
+192 AMSSNVSMYDLAESI
-207 KYSAASMVTLRQQ
+207 KYSAASMVILKQQ

-255 LTNPNFKGAKALARL
+255 ITNPNFKGAKALAKL
-270 GLSKQD
+270 GLGKQD

-281 GDLQDFAIILGKI
+281 GDLQDFAVILEKI
-294 EEATQGLSTIDQN
+294 DTATQGLSTVDQN

-328 TEGYFDLLNKI
+328 LEGYFDLLNQI

-344 RFAEEVVG
+344 GFAEAVVR
-352 KRMETLAGKID
+352 KRMETFAGRIEFIK
-363 IIQSA
+363 SA
-368 AENLMTT
+368 VENLMTT

-385 IMGFLDMLGWAISQL
+385 IMGFLSMVGGAISQL

-443 QVSFKTMIRLM
+443 QVSFRTMVRLM
-454 MGGWSQATMS
+454 IGGWNQATIS
-464 AQGYLNMERAIIAQ
+464 AQGYLNMERAIMAQ
-478 RKAGIGASATIIAG
+478 REAGIGASAATVAAMGG
-492 MAGLPGYF
+492 MPAYY

-517 QTGRGASGWTPVPA
+517 NTGRGASGWTPVPA
-531 AMVTTTNAG
+531 AMVTTTDASK
-540 QMTRGLM
+540 MTRSLM
-547 GTAAGAA
+547 GGAGAA

-565 VGRGILGFGSRLLG
+565 VGRGLLGFGSRI
-579 LFGGPLGTAAGAAA
+579 
-593 GAASRGALASV
+593 V
-604 GRGILGF
+604 
-611 GSRLLGLFGGP
+611 GLFGGP

-643 NKSAQDENTRATND
+643 NKYAQDENTRATND

-670 QKDNLQMLTIQEIRW
+670 QKDNLQMLTIQEMRW
-685 LVQML
+685 LVQTL
-690 GVYTDKLNNREN
+690 GLYAERLNQRDNK
-702 RGTHLTIN
+702 GTHLTIN

-721 GERDSEI
+721 GDRDAEI

>member
-1 MAFTSGSPSAGQLE
+1 
-15 IGVALVLQDRFSN
+15 
-28 QAREASSVIRG
+28 
-39 LHRDAKNAVQANL
+39 
-52 TAVQSYANIASGVAS
+52 
-67 SIVSTLTTTIETGAD
+67 
-82 FIDMMTSVG
+82 
-91 AISGATENQM
+91 
-101 SGLSETAQ
+101 
-109 TLGLRTM
+109 
-116 FMSRD
+116 MSRD

-344 RFAEEVVG
+344 GFAEEVVG

-443 QVSFKTMIRLM
+443 QVSFRTMIKLM
-454 MGGWSQATMS
+454 VGGWNQATLS
-464 AQGYLNMERAIIAQ
+464 AHEYLRMEQAIKAQ
-478 RKAGIGASATIIAG
+478 RMAGIGASAATVAG
-492 MAGLPGYF
+492 MAGLPGYL

-517 QTGRGASGWTPVPA
+517 QTGRGATGWTPVPA

-547 GTAAGAA
+547 
-554 AGAASRGALAS
+554 
-565 VGRGILGFGSRLLG
+565 
-579 LFGGPLGTAAGAAA
+579 GTAAGAAA

>member
-15 IGVALVLQDRFSN
+15 IGIALVLQDRFSN

-52 TAVQSYANIASGVAS
+52 TAVQAYTNMFGGIASN
-67 SIVSTLTTTIETGAD
+67 IVSSLATTITTGAD

-91 AISGATENQM
+91 AISGATNEQM

-109 TLGLRTM
+109 TLGLKTM

-121 IASGMKYLAMAGNDA
+121 IASGMKYLAMAGNYA
-136 NQIQQM
+136 NQIQEM

-170 MRTFKLEG
+170 MRTFRLEG
-178 QNAANV
+178 ERAATL

-192 AMSSNVSMADLAESI
+192 AMASNMSMTDLAESI

-255 LTNPNFKGAKALARL
+255 ITNPNFKGAKALARL
-270 GLSKQD
+270 GLSKKD
-276 FVDAN
+276 FVDAT
-281 GDLQDFAIILGKI
+281 GDLQDFGVILGKI
-294 EEATQGLSTIDQN
+294 NEATKNLSTVDQN
-307 AVFKSIF
+307 AVLKSIF

-328 TEGYFDLLNKI
+328 TEGYFDLLDKI
-339 QNNSA
+339 QNQSA
-344 RFAEEVVG
+344 GFAEGVVA

-375 FSEALGKNPI
+375 FAEAIQNNPI
-385 IMGFLDMLGWAISQL
+385 IMGFLDMVGWAISQV
-400 RDLMATPFG
+400 RDLVATPFG

-414 FAAIAAVGLKIG
+414 LASIGAGVLWITNKIAN
-426 SIWMGLRARWL
+426 WRARWL
-437 LLNGDS
+437 ILNGDT
-443 QVSFKTMIRLM
+443 QVTFRSMVRLLI
-454 MGGWSQATMS
+454 GGWSQATIS
-464 AQGYLNMERAIIAQ
+464 AQAYLNMERAIIAQ
-478 RKAGIGASATIIAG
+478 RKAGIGASATMVAAE
-492 MAGLPGYF
+492 AGLPRYY

-517 QTGRGASGWTPVPA
+517 NTGRGASGWTPVPA

-540 QMTRGLM
+540 RMTRTIM
-547 GTAAGAA
+547 GTGAGAA
-554 AGAASRGALAS
+554 NAASRGALVS
-565 VGRGILGFGSRLLG
+565 VGRGLLGFGSRI
-579 LFGGPLGTAAGAAA
+579 
-593 GAASRGALASV
+593 V
-604 GRGILGF
+604 
-611 GSRLLGLFGGP
+611 GLFGGP
-622 LGLAITGISIFGPM
+622 LGLAITGISIVGPM
-636 IYSAIKG
+636 IYSAIKS
-643 NKSAQDENTRATND
+643 NQASNEENTRATND
-657 LASAIKASREGYK
+657 LASAVRASKEGYNLR
-670 QKDNLQMLTIQEIRW
+670 KDNLQELTVQEMRW
-685 LVQML
+685 LVQTL
-690 GVYTDKLNNREN
+690 GLYTEKLNQREN
-702 RGTHLTIN
+702 KGNTTIIN
-710 MDGKKFLEEYL
+710 IDGKKVFEEYL
-721 GERDSEI
+721 NERDSEI

>member
-15 IGVALVLQDRFSN
+15 IGIALVLQDRFSN

-52 TAVQSYANIASGVAS
+52 TAVQSYANMASGIANS
-67 SIVSTLTTTIETGAD
+67 MVSTLTTTIETGAD
-82 FIDMMTSVG
+82 FIDMMTTVG

-116 FMSRD
+116 FKSMD

-136 NQIQQM
+136 NQIQEM

-156 LGGKGGTADLLTNI
+156 LGGKGGAADLLTNI

-178 QNAANV
+178 QQAADT

-192 AMSSNVSMADLAESI
+192 ALSSNVSMLDLAESI
-207 KYSAASMVTLRQQ
+207 KYSAASMVTLKQQ

-255 LTNPNFKGAKALARL
+255 ITNPNFKGAKALAKL
-270 GLSKQD
+270 GLGKQD

-281 GDLQDFAIILGKI
+281 GDLQDFAVILEKI
-294 EEATQGLSTIDQN
+294 GTATQGLSTVDQN

-328 TEGYFDLLNKI
+328 IEGYFDLLNQI

-344 RFAEEVVG
+344 GFAEEVVR
-352 KRMETLAGKID
+352 KRMETFAGKIE
-363 IIQSA
+363 IVQSA
-368 AENLMTT
+368 VKNLMTT
-375 FSEALGKNPI
+375 FSKALDKNPI
-385 IMGFLDMLGWAISQL
+385 IMGFLDMVGWAISQL

-443 QVSFKTMIRLM
+443 QVSFRTMVRLM
-454 MGGWSQATMS
+454 IGGWNQATMS
-464 AQGYLNMERAIIAQ
+464 AQGYLNMERAIMAQ
-478 RKAGIGASATIIAG
+478 RKAGIGASAATVAAMGG
-492 MAGLPGYF
+492 MPAYY
-500 YNGNIPAKMGA
+500 YNGNTPAKMGA

-517 QTGRGASGWTPVPA
+517 NTGRGASGWTPVPA
-531 AMVTTTNAG
+531 AMVTTTDASK
-540 QMTRGLM
+540 MTRSLM
-547 GTAAGAA
+547 GGAGAA

-565 VGRGILGFGSRLLG
+565 VGRGLLGFGSRIVG
-579 LFGGPLGTAAGAAA
+579 LF
-593 GAASRGALASV
+593 R
-604 GRGILGF
+604 
-611 GSRLLGLFGGP
+611 GP

-657 LASAIKASREGYK
+657 LASAIKASREVYK
-670 QKDNLQMLTIQEIRW
+670 QKDNLQMLTIQEMRW
-685 LVQML
+685 LVQTL
-690 GVYTDKLNNREN
+690 GLYAERLNQRDNK
-702 RGTHLTIN
+702 GTHLTIN

-721 GERDSEI
+721 GDRDAEI

>member
-15 IGVALVLQDRFSN
+15 IGIALVLQDRFSN

-52 TAVQSYANIASGVAS
+52 TAVQSYANMASGVAN

-82 FIDMMTSVG
+82 FIDVMTTVG

-136 NQIQQM
+136 NQIQEM

-156 LGGKGGTADLLTNI
+156 LGGKGGAADLLTNI

-178 QNAANV
+178 QQAADI

-192 AMSSNVSMADLAESI
+192 ALSSNVSMTDLAESI
-207 KYSAASMVTLRQQ
+207 KYSAASMVILKQQ

-227 IGTLGNAG
+227 IGVLGNAG

-255 LTNPNFKGAKALARL
+255 ITNPNFKGAKALAKL
-270 GLSKQD
+270 GLGKQD

-281 GDLQDFAIILGKI
+281 GDLQDFAVILEKI
-294 EEATQGLSTIDQN
+294 GTATQGLSTVDQN

-344 RFAEEVVG
+344 GFAEEVVR
-352 KRMETLAGKID
+352 KRMETFAGKID
-363 IIQSA
+363 IVQSA
-368 AENLMTT
+368 VENLMTT
-375 FSEALGKNPI
+375 FTNALDKNPI
-385 IMGFLDMLGWAISQL
+385 IMGFLDMVGGAISQL

-414 FAAIAAVGLKIG
+414 FVAIAAVGLKIG

-443 QVSFKTMIRLM
+443 QVSFRTMVRLM
-454 MGGWSQATMS
+454 IGGWNQATIS
-464 AQGYLNMERAIIAQ
+464 AQGYLNMERAIMAQ
-478 RKAGIGASATIIAG
+478 REAGIRASAATVAAMGG
-492 MAGLPGYF
+492 MPAYY
-500 YNGNIPAKMGA
+500 YNGNTPAKMGA

-517 QTGRGASGWTPVPA
+517 NTGRGASGWTPVPA
-531 AMVTTTNAG
+531 AMVTTTNASK
-540 QMTRGLM
+540 MTRSLM
-547 GTAAGAA
+547 GGAGAA
-554 AGAASRGALAS
+554 AGAASKGALAS
-565 VGRGILGFGSRLLG
+565 VGRGLLGFGSRILG
-579 LFGGPLGTAAGAAA
+579 LL
-593 GAASRGALASV
+593 
-604 GRGILGF
+604 
-611 GSRLLGLFGGP
+611 GGP

-657 LASAIKASREGYK
+657 LASAIKARREGYK
-670 QKDNLQMLTIQEIRW
+670 QKDNLQMLTIQEMRW
-685 LVQML
+685 LVQTL
-690 GVYTDKLNNREN
+690 GLYAERLNQRDNK
-702 RGTHLTIN
+702 GTHLTIN

-721 GERDSEI
+721 GDRDAEI

>member
-52 TAVQSYANIASGVAS
+52 TAVQSYANMASGVAN

-82 FIDMMTSVG
+82 FIDMMTTVG

-136 NQIQQM
+136 NQIQEM

-156 LGGKGGTADLLTNI
+156 LGGKGGAADLLTNV

-178 QNAANV
+178 QQAADI

-192 AMSSNVSMADLAESI
+192 VMSSNVSMPDLAESI
-207 KYSAASMVTLRQQ
+207 KYSAASMVTLKQQ

-255 LTNPNFKGAKALARL
+255 ITNPNFKGAKALAKL
-270 GLSKQD
+270 GLGKQD

-281 GDLQDFAIILGKI
+281 GDLQDFAVILEKI
-294 EEATQGLSTIDQN
+294 GTATQGLSTVDQN

-344 RFAEEVVG
+344 GFAEEVVR
-352 KRMETLAGKID
+352 KRMETFAGKID
-363 IIQSA
+363 IVRSA
-368 AENLMTT
+368 VENLMTT
-375 FSEALGKNPI
+375 FSKALDKNPI
-385 IMGFLDMLGWAISQL
+385 IMGFLDMVGWAISQL
-400 RDLMATPFG
+400 RDLMTTPFG

-443 QVSFKTMIRLM
+443 QVSFRTMVRLM
-454 MGGWSQATMS
+454 IGGWNQATIS
-464 AQGYLNMERAIIAQ
+464 AQGYLNMERAILAQ
-478 RKAGIGASATIIAG
+478 REAGIRASAATVAAIGG
-492 MAGLPGYF
+492 MPVYY
-500 YNGNIPAKMGA
+500 YNGNTPAKMGA

-517 QTGRGASGWTPVPA
+517 NTGRGASGWTPVPA
-531 AMVTTTNAG
+531 AMVTTTDASK
-540 QMTRGLM
+540 MTRSLM
-547 GTAAGAA
+547 GGAGAA

-565 VGRGILGFGSRLLG
+565 VGRGLLG
-579 LFGGPLGTAAGAAA
+579 L
-593 GAASRGALASV
+593 
-604 GRGILGF
+604 
-611 GSRLLGLFGGP
+611 GSRIVGLLCGP

-657 LASAIKASREGYK
+657 LASAIKDSREGYK
-670 QKDNLQMLTIQEIRW
+670 QKDNLQMLTIQEMRW
-685 LVQML
+685 LVQTL
-690 GVYTDKLNNREN
+690 GLYAERLNQRDNK
-702 RGTHLTIN
+702 GTHLTIN

-721 GERDSEI
+721 GDRDAEI

>member
-39 LHRDAKNAVQANL
+39 LHRDAKNAIQANL
-52 TAVQSYANIASGVAS
+52 TAVQSYANMASGVAN

-82 FIDMMTSVG
+82 FIDMMTTVG

-116 FMSRD
+116 SMSMD

-136 NQIQQM
+136 NQIQEM
-142 ISGAAMMANATGME
+142 ISGANMMANATGME

-178 QNAANV
+178 QQAADI

-192 AMSSNVSMADLAESI
+192 AMSSNVSMTDLAESI
-207 KYSAASMVTLRQQ
+207 KYSAASMVTLKQQ

-255 LTNPNFKGAKALARL
+255 ITNPNFKGAKALAKL
-270 GLSKQD
+270 GLGKQD

-281 GDLQDFAIILGKI
+281 GDLQDFAVILEKI
-294 EEATQGLSTIDQN
+294 DTATRGLSTVDQN

-328 TEGYFDLLNKI
+328 TEGYFNLLNEI

-344 RFAEEVVG
+344 GFAEEIVG

-363 IIQSA
+363 IVQSA

-385 IMGFLDMLGWAISQL
+385 IRGFLDMVGWAISQL

-443 QVSFKTMIRLM
+443 QVSFRTMIRLM
-454 MGGWSQATMS
+454 IGGWNKATIS
-464 AQGYLNMERAIIAQ
+464 AQGYLNMERAIRAQ
-478 RKAGIGASATIIAG
+478 REAGIGASAATVAAIGG
-492 MAGLPGYF
+492 MPAYY
-500 YNGNIPAKMGA
+500 YNGNTPAKMGA

-517 QTGRGASGWTPVPA
+517 NTGRGASGWTPVPA
-531 AMVTTTNAG
+531 AMVTTTDASK
-540 QMTRGLM
+540 MTRSLM
-547 GTAAGAA
+547 GGAGAA

-565 VGRGILGFGSRLLG
+565 VGRGLLGFGSRIVGLL
-579 LFGGPLGTAAGAAA
+579 
-593 GAASRGALASV
+593 
-604 GRGILGF
+604 
-611 GSRLLGLFGGP
+611 GGP

-670 QKDNLQMLTIQEIRW
+670 QKDNLQMLTIQEMRW
-685 LVQML
+685 LVQTL
-690 GVYTDKLNNREN
+690 GLYAERLNQRDNK
-702 RGTHLTIN
+702 GTHLTIN

-721 GERDSEI
+721 GDRDAEI

>member
-52 TAVQSYANIASGVAS
+52 TAVQSYANMASGVAN

-82 FIDMMTSVG
+82 FIDMMTTVG
-91 AISGATENQM
+91 TISGATENQI

-116 FMSRD
+116 FMSTD

-136 NQIQQM
+136 NQIQEM

-170 MRTFKLEG
+170 MRIFKLEG
-178 QNAANV
+178 QQAANI

-192 AMSSNVSMADLAESI
+192 AMSSNVSMTDLAESL
-207 KYSAASMVTLRQQ
+207 KYSAASMVTLKQQ

-255 LTNPNFKGAKALARL
+255 VTNPNFKGAKALAKL
-270 GLSKQD
+270 GLGKQD

-281 GDLQDFAIILGKI
+281 GDLQDFAVILEKI
-294 EEATQGLSTIDQN
+294 GTATQGLSTVDQN
-307 AVFKSIF
+307 DVFKSIF

-328 TEGYFDLLNKI
+328 TEGYFDLLNQI

-344 RFAEEVVG
+344 GFAEEVVG

-363 IIQSA
+363 IVQSA

-385 IMGFLDMLGWAISQL
+385 IMGFIDMVGWAISQL

-443 QVSFKTMIRLM
+443 QVSFRTMVRLM
-454 MGGWSQATMS
+454 VGGWNQATIS
-464 AQGYLNMERAIIAQ
+464 AQSYLNIERAIMAQ
-478 RKAGIGASATIIAG
+478 REAGIKASAATVAAIGG
-492 MAGLPGYF
+492 MPVYY
-500 YNGNIPAKMGA
+500 YNGNTPAKMGA

-517 QTGRGASGWTPVPA
+517 NTGRGASGWTPVPA
-531 AMVTTTNAG
+531 AMVTTTDVSK
-540 QMTRGLM
+540 MTRSLM
-547 GTAAGAA
+547 GGAGAA

-565 VGRGILGFGSRLLG
+565 VGRGLLGFGSR
-579 LFGGPLGTAAGAAA
+579 
-593 GAASRGALASV
+593 
-604 GRGILGF
+604 I
-611 GSRLLGLFGGP
+611 LGLFGGP

-670 QKDNLQMLTIQEIRW
+670 QKDNLQMLTIQEMRW
-685 LVQML
+685 LVQTL
-690 GVYTDKLNNREN
+690 GLYAERLNQRDNK
-702 RGTHLTIN
+702 GTHLTIN

-721 GERDSEI
+721 GDRDAEI

>member
-52 TAVQSYANIASGVAS
+52 TAVQSYANMASGVAN

-82 FIDMMTSVG
+82 FIDMMTTVG

-116 FMSRD
+116 FKSMD

-136 NQIQQM
+136 NQIQEM

-156 LGGKGGTADLLTNI
+156 LGGKGGAADLLTNI

-178 QNAANV
+178 QQAADI

-192 AMSSNVSMADLAESI
+192 ALSSNVSMADLAESI
-207 KYSAASMVTLRQQ
+207 KYSAASMVILKQQ

-255 LTNPNFKGAKALARL
+255 ITNPNFKGAKALAKL
-270 GLSKQD
+270 GLGKQD

-281 GDLQDFAIILGKI
+281 GDLQDFAVILEKI
-294 EEATQGLSTIDQN
+294 GTATQGLSTVDQN

-328 TEGYFDLLNKI
+328 TEGYFDLLNQI

-344 RFAEEVVG
+344 GFAEEVVRR
-352 KRMETLAGKID
+352 RMETFAGKIEMV
-363 IIQSA
+363 QSA

-375 FSEALGKNPI
+375 FSKALDKNPI
-385 IMGFLDMLGWAISQL
+385 IMGFLDMVGWAISQL

-443 QVSFKTMIRLM
+443 QVSFRTMVRLM
-454 MGGWSQATMS
+454 IGGWNQATIS
-464 AQGYLNMERAIIAQ
+464 AQGYLNMERAIMAQ
-478 RKAGIGASATIIAG
+478 REAGIRASAATVAAIGG
-492 MAGLPGYF
+492 MPVYY
-500 YNGNIPAKMGA
+500 YNGNTPAKMGA

-517 QTGRGASGWTPVPA
+517 NTGRGASGWTPVPA
-531 AMVTTTNAG
+531 AMVTTTDASK
-540 QMTRGLM
+540 MTRSLM
-547 GTAAGAA
+547 GGAGAA

-565 VGRGILGFGSRLLG
+565 VGRGLLGFGSRI
-579 LFGGPLGTAAGAAA
+579 
-593 GAASRGALASV
+593 V
-604 GRGILGF
+604 
-611 GSRLLGLFGGP
+611 GLFGGP

-657 LASAIKASREGYK
+657 LASAIKATREGYK
-670 QKDNLQMLTIQEIRW
+670 QKDNLQMLTIQEMRW
-685 LVQML
+685 LVQTL
-690 GVYTDKLNNREN
+690 GLYAERLNQRDNK
-702 RGTHLTIN
+702 GTHLTIN

-721 GERDSEI
+721 GDRDAEI

>member
-15 IGVALVLQDRFSN
+15 IGIALVLQDRFSN

-52 TAVQSYANIASGVAS
+52 TAVQSYANMASGVAN

-82 FIDMMTSVG
+82 FIDVMTTVG

-116 FMSRD
+116 FMSKD

-136 NQIQQM
+136 NQIQEM

-156 LGGKGGTADLLTNI
+156 LGGKGGAADLLTNI

-178 QNAANV
+178 QQAADI

-192 AMSSNVSMADLAESI
+192 VLSSNVLMTDLAEAI
-207 KYSAASMVTLRQQ
+207 KYSAASMVTLKQQ

-227 IGTLGNAG
+227 IGVLGNAG

-255 LTNPNFKGAKALARL
+255 INNPNFKGAKALAKL
-270 GLSKQD
+270 GLGKQD

-281 GDLQDFAIILGKI
+281 GDLQDFAVILEKI
-294 EEATQGLSTIDQN
+294 GTATQGLSTVDQN

-344 RFAEEVVG
+344 GFAEEVVR
-352 KRMETLAGKID
+352 KRMETFAGKIE
-363 IIQSA
+363 IVQSA
-368 AENLMTT
+368 VENLMTT
-375 FSEALGKNPI
+375 FSKALDKNPI
-385 IMGFLDMLGWAISQL
+385 IMGFLDMVGGAISQL

-414 FAAIAAVGLKIG
+414 FVAIAAVGLKIG

-443 QVSFKTMIRLM
+443 QVSFRTMVRLM
-454 MGGWSQATMS
+454 IGGWNQATIS
-464 AQGYLNMERAIIAQ
+464 AQGYLNMERAIMAQ
-478 RKAGIGASATIIAG
+478 REAGIRASAATVAAMGG
-492 MAGLPGYF
+492 MPAYY
-500 YNGNIPAKMGA
+500 YNGNTPAKMGA

-517 QTGRGASGWTPVPA
+517 NTGRGASGWTPVPA
-531 AMVTTTNAG
+531 AMVTTTDASK
-540 QMTRGLM
+540 MTRSLM
-547 GTAAGAA
+547 GGAGAA

-565 VGRGILGFGSRLLG
+565 VGRGLLGFGSRILG
-579 LFGGPLGTAAGAAA
+579 LF
-593 GAASRGALASV
+593 S
-604 GRGILGF
+604 
-611 GSRLLGLFGGP
+611 GP

-657 LASAIKASREGYK
+657 LASAIKARREGYK
-670 QKDNLQMLTIQEIRW
+670 QKDNLQMLTIQEMRW
-685 LVQML
+685 LVQTL
-690 GVYTDKLNNREN
+690 GLYAERLNQRDNK
-702 RGTHLTIN
+702 GTHLTIN

-721 GERDSEI
+721 GDRDAEI

>member
-1 MAFTSGSPSAGQLE
+1 MAFTSGSPSAGLLE

-52 TAVQSYANIASGVAS
+52 TAVQSYANMANGVAN
-67 SIVSTLTTTIETGAD
+67 SIVSTLTTAIETGAD
-82 FIDMMTSVG
+82 FIDIMTTVG
-91 AISGATENQM
+91 AISGATEKQM

-116 FMSRD
+116 FKSMD

-136 NQIQQM
+136 EQIQEM
-142 ISGAAMMANATGME
+142 ISGAAMMANATSME

-178 QNAANV
+178 QQAADI

-192 AMSSNVSMADLAESI
+192 ALSSNVSMSDLAESI
-207 KYSAASMVTLRQQ
+207 KYSAASMVTLKQQ

-255 LTNPNFKGAKALARL
+255 ITNPNFKGAKALAKL
-270 GLSKQD
+270 GLGKQD

-281 GDLQDFAIILGKI
+281 GDLQDFAVILEKI
-294 EEATQGLSTIDQN
+294 GTATQGLSTVDQN

-344 RFAEEVVG
+344 GFAEEVVR
-352 KRMETLAGKID
+352 KRMETFAGKIE

-368 AENLMTT
+368 TENLMTT
-375 FSEALGKNPI
+375 FSKALGNNPI
-385 IMGFLDMLGWAISQL
+385 IMGFLDMVGWAISQL

-443 QVSFKTMIRLM
+443 QVSFRTMIRLM
-454 MGGWSQATMS
+454 IGGWNQATIS
-464 AQGYLNMERAIIAQ
+464 AQGYLNMERAIRAQ
-478 RKAGIGASATIIAG
+478 REAGIRASAATVAAMGG
-492 MAGLPGYF
+492 MPVYY
-500 YNGNIPAKMGA
+500 YNGNTPAKMGA

-517 QTGRGASGWTPVPA
+517 NTGRGASGWTPVPA
-531 AMVTTTNAG
+531 AMVTTTDASR
-540 QMTRGLM
+540 MTRSLM
-547 GTAAGAA
+547 GGAGAA

-565 VGRGILGFGSRLLG
+565 VGRGLLGFGSRI
-579 LFGGPLGTAAGAAA
+579 
-593 GAASRGALASV
+593 V
-604 GRGILGF
+604 
-611 GSRLLGLFGGP
+611 GLFGGP
-622 LGLAITGISIFGPM
+622 LGLAIMGISIFGPM

-657 LASAIKASREGYK
+657 LASAIKGSREGYK
-670 QKDNLQMLTIQEIRW
+670 QKDNLQMLTIQEMRW
-685 LVQML
+685 LVQTL
-690 GVYTDKLNNREN
+690 GLYAERLNQRDNN
-702 RGTHLTIN
+702 GTHLTIN

-721 GERDSEI
+721 RDRDAEI
-728 NVAAGVN
+728 NVEAGVN

>member
-15 IGVALVLQDRFSN
+15 IGIALVLQDRFSN

-52 TAVQSYANIASGVAS
+52 TAVQSYANMASGVAN
-67 SIVSTLTTTIETGAD
+67 SIVSMLTTTIETGAD
-82 FIDMMTSVG
+82 FIDMMTTVG

-109 TLGLRTM
+109 TLGIRTM
-116 FMSRD
+116 FMSKD

-136 NQIQQM
+136 NQIQEM

-156 LGGKGGTADLLTNI
+156 LGGKGGAADLLTNI

-178 QNAANV
+178 QQAADII
-184 VGDQLTKA
+184 GDQLTKA
-192 AMSSNVSMADLAESI
+192 VLSSNVSMPDLAESI
-207 KYSAASMVTLRQQ
+207 KYSAASMVTLKQQ

-255 LTNPNFKGAKALARL
+255 ITNPNFKGAKALAKL
-270 GLSKQD
+270 GLGKQD

-281 GDLQDFAIILGKI
+281 GDLQDFAVILEKI
-294 EEATQGLSTIDQN
+294 GTATQGLSTVDQN

-314 GVRGMRAAVAIMRD
+314 GIRGMRAAVAIMRD
-328 TEGYFDLLNKI
+328 IEGYFDLLNKI

-344 RFAEEVVG
+344 GFAEEVVR
-352 KRMETLAGKID
+352 KRMETFAGKIEVVR
-363 IIQSA
+363 SA

-375 FSEALGKNPI
+375 FSKALDKNPI
-385 IMGFLDMLGWAISQL
+385 IMGFLDMVGWAISQL

-443 QVSFKTMIRLM
+443 QVSFRTMVRLM
-454 MGGWSQATMS
+454 IGGWNQATIS
-464 AQGYLNMERAIIAQ
+464 AQGYLNMERAIMAQ
-478 RKAGIGASATIIAG
+478 REAGIRASAATVAAIGG
-492 MAGLPGYF
+492 MPVYY
-500 YNGNIPAKMGA
+500 YNGNTPAKMGA

-517 QTGRGASGWTPVPA
+517 NTGRGASGWTPVPA
-531 AMVTTTNAG
+531 AMVTTTDASK
-540 QMTRGLM
+540 MTRSLM
-547 GTAAGAA
+547 GGAGAA

-565 VGRGILGFGSRLLG
+565 VGRGLLGFGSRIVS
-579 LFGGPLGTAAGAAA
+579 LFQ
-593 GAASRGALASV
+593 
-604 GRGILGF
+604 
-611 GSRLLGLFGGP
+611 GP

-670 QKDNLQMLTIQEIRW
+670 QKDNLQMLTIQEMRW
-685 LVQML
+685 LVQTL
-690 GVYTDKLNNREN
+690 GLYAERLDQRDNK
-702 RGTHLTIN
+702 GTHLTIN

-721 GERDSEI
+721 GDRDAEI

>member
-39 LHRDAKNAVQANL
+39 LHRDAKNAIQANL
-52 TAVQSYANIASGVAS
+52 TAVQSYANMASGVAN
-67 SIVSTLTTTIETGAD
+67 SIMSTLTTTIETGAD
-82 FIDMMTSVG
+82 FIDMMTTVG
-91 AISGATENQM
+91 AISGATENQI

-136 NQIQQM
+136 NQIQEM

-170 MRTFKLEG
+170 MRTFRLEG
-178 QNAANV
+178 QQAAGI

-192 AMSSNVSMADLAESI
+192 ALSSNVSMSDLAESI
-207 KYSAASMVTLRQQ
+207 KYSAASMVTLKQQ

-255 LTNPNFKGAKALARL
+255 ITNPNFKGAKVLAKL
-270 GLSKQD
+270 GLGKQD

-281 GDLQDFAIILGKI
+281 GDLQDFAVILEKI
-294 EEATQGLSTIDQN
+294 GTATQGLSTIDQN

-344 RFAEEVVG
+344 GFAEEVVR
-352 KRMETLAGKID
+352 KRMETFAGKLD
-363 IIQSA
+363 IVQSA
-368 AENLMTT
+368 ADNLMTT
-375 FSEALGKNPI
+375 FSKALDKNPI
-385 IMGFLDMLGWAISQL
+385 IMGFLDMVGWAISQL

-414 FAAIAAVGLKIG
+414 FVTIAAVGLKIG

-443 QVSFKTMIRLM
+443 QVSFRTMVRLM
-454 MGGWSQATMS
+454 IGGWNQATIS
-464 AQGYLNMERAIIAQ
+464 AQGYLNMERAIMAQ
-478 RKAGIGASATIIAG
+478 REASIGASAATVAAIGG
-492 MAGLPGYF
+492 MPAYY
-500 YNGNIPAKMGA
+500 YNGNTPAKMGA

-517 QTGRGASGWTPVPA
+517 NTGRGASGWTPVPA
-531 AMVTTTNAG
+531 AMVTTTDASK
-540 QMTRGLM
+540 MTRSLM
-547 GTAAGAA
+547 GGVGAA

-565 VGRGILGFGSRLLG
+565 VGRGLLRFGSRI
-579 LFGGPLGTAAGAAA
+579 
-593 GAASRGALASV
+593 V
-604 GRGILGF
+604 
-611 GSRLLGLFGGP
+611 GLFGGP

-657 LASAIKASREGYK
+657 LASAIKASQEGYK
-670 QKDNLQMLTIQEIRW
+670 QKDNLQMLTIQEMRW
-685 LVQML
+685 LVQTL
-690 GVYTDKLNNREN
+690 GLYAERLNQRDNK
-702 RGTHLTIN
+702 GTHLTIN

-721 GERDSEI
+721 GDRDAEI

>member
-52 TAVQSYANIASGVAS
+52 TAVQSYANMASGVAN
-67 SIVSTLTTTIETGAD
+67 SIVSTLTTAIETGAD
-82 FIDMMTSVG
+82 FIDTMTTVG

-136 NQIQQM
+136 NQIQEM

-156 LGGKGGTADLLTNI
+156 LGGKGGAADLLTNI

-178 QNAANV
+178 QQAADI

-192 AMSSNVSMADLAESI
+192 ALSSNVSMADLAESI
-207 KYSAASMVTLRQQ
+207 KYSAASMVTLKQQ

-255 LTNPNFKGAKALARL
+255 ITNPNFKGAKALAKL
-270 GLSKQD
+270 GLGKQD

-281 GDLQDFAIILGKI
+281 GDLQDFAVILEKI
-294 EEATQGLSTIDQN
+294 GTATQGLSTVDQN

-328 TEGYFDLLNKI
+328 TESYFDLLNEI

-344 RFAEEVVG
+344 GFAEEVVG
-352 KRMETLAGKID
+352 RRMETFAGKID
-363 IIQSA
+363 IVQSA

-375 FSEALGKNPI
+375 FSNALGKNPI
-385 IMGFLDMLGWAISQL
+385 IMGFLDMVGWAISQL

-443 QVSFKTMIRLM
+443 QVSFRTMVRLM
-454 MGGWSQATMS
+454 IGGWNQATIS
-464 AQGYLNMERAIIAQ
+464 ARGYLNIERAIMAQ
-478 RKAGIGASATIIAG
+478 REASIRSSAATVAAMGG
-492 MAGLPGYF
+492 MPVYY
-500 YNGNIPAKMGA
+500 YNGNTPAKMGA

-517 QTGRGASGWTPVPA
+517 NTGRGASGWTPVPA
-531 AMVTTTNAG
+531 AMVTTTDASK
-540 QMTRGLM
+540 MTRSLM
-547 GTAAGAA
+547 GGAGAA

-565 VGRGILGFGSRLLG
+565 VGRGLLGFGSRIVGLL
-579 LFGGPLGTAAGAAA
+579 
-593 GAASRGALASV
+593 
-604 GRGILGF
+604 
-611 GSRLLGLFGGP
+611 GGP

-670 QKDNLQMLTIQEIRW
+670 QKDNLQMLTIQEMRW
-685 LVQML
+685 LVQTL
-690 GVYTDKLNNREN
+690 GLYAERLNQRDNK
-702 RGTHLTIN
+702 GTHLTIN

-721 GERDSEI
+721 GDRDAEI

>member
-52 TAVQSYANIASGVAS
+52 TAVQSYANMASGVAN
-67 SIVSTLTTTIETGAD
+67 SIVSTLTTTIATGAD

-344 RFAEEVVG
+344 GFAEEVVG

-478 RKAGIGASATIIAG
+478 RKAGIGASAATVAG

-547 GTAAGAA
+547 GTAAMVTTTNAGQMTRGLMGTAAGAA
-554 AGAASRGALAS
+554 AGAGQMTRGLM
-565 VGRGILGFGSRLLG
+565 
-579 LFGGPLGTAAGAAA
+579 GTAAGAAA

>member
-15 IGVALVLQDRFSN
+15 IGIALVLQDRFSN

-52 TAVQSYANIASGVAS
+52 TAVQSYASMASGVAN
-67 SIVSTLTTTIETGAD
+67 SIVSTLTTTVETGAD
-82 FIDMMTSVG
+82 FIDMMTTVG

-136 NQIQQM
+136 NQIQEM

-156 LGGKGGTADLLTNI
+156 LGGKGGAADLLTNI

-178 QNAANV
+178 QRAADII
-184 VGDQLTKA
+184 GDQLTKA
-192 AMSSNVSMADLAESI
+192 IMSSNISMTDLAESI
-207 KYSAASMVTLRQQ
+207 KYSAASMVTLKQQ

-255 LTNPNFKGAKALARL
+255 ITNPNFKGAKALAKL
-270 GLSKQD
+270 GLGKQD

-281 GDLQDFAIILGKI
+281 GDLQDFAVILEKI
-294 EEATQGLSTIDQN
+294 GTATQGLSTVDQN

-314 GVRGMRAAVAIMRD
+314 GVRGMRAAVAIMQD
-328 TEGYFDLLNKI
+328 TEGYFELLNKI

-344 RFAEEVVG
+344 GFAEEVVG
-352 KRMETLAGKID
+352 KRMETFAGKIE
-363 IIQSA
+363 IVQSA

-375 FSEALGKNPI
+375 FSKALGNNPI
-385 IMGFLDMLGWAISQL
+385 IMGFLDMVGWAISQL
-400 RDLMATPFG
+400 RDLMATSFG

-443 QVSFKTMIRLM
+443 QVSFRTMVRLM
-454 MGGWSQATMS
+454 IGGWNQATIS

-478 RKAGIGASATIIAG
+478 REAGIRASAATVAAMGG
-492 MAGLPGYF
+492 MPAYY
-500 YNGNIPAKMGA
+500 YNGNTPAKMGA

-517 QTGRGASGWTPVPA
+517 NTGRGASGWTPVPA
-531 AMVTTTNAG
+531 AMVTTTDASK
-540 QMTRGLM
+540 MTRSLM
-547 GTAAGAA
+547 GGAGAA

-565 VGRGILGFGSRLLG
+565 VGRRLLG
-579 LFGGPLGTAAGAAA
+579 L
-593 GAASRGALASV
+593 
-604 GRGILGF
+604 
-611 GSRLLGLFGGP
+611 GSIIKGLFGGP

-670 QKDNLQMLTIQEIRW
+670 QKDNLQMLTIQEMRW
-685 LVQML
+685 LVQTL
-690 GVYTDKLNNREN
+690 GLYAERLNQRDNK
-702 RGTHLTIN
+702 GTHLTIN

-721 GERDSEI
+721 GDRDAEI

>member
-15 IGVALVLQDRFSN
+15 IGIALVLQDRFSN

-52 TAVQSYANIASGVAS
+52 TAVQSYANMASGVAN
-67 SIVSTLTTTIETGAD
+67 SIVSTLTTTIEAGAD
-82 FIDMMTSVG
+82 FIDMMTTVG

-101 SGLSETAQ
+101 SELSETAQ

-116 FMSRD
+116 FKSMD

-136 NQIQQM
+136 NQIQEM

-156 LGGKGGTADLLTNI
+156 LGGKGGAADLLTNI

-178 QNAANV
+178 QQAADI

-192 AMSSNVSMADLAESI
+192 ALSSNVSMADLAESI
-207 KYSAASMVTLRQQ
+207 KYSAASMVTLKQQ

-255 LTNPNFKGAKALARL
+255 ITNPNFKGAKALAKL
-270 GLSKQD
+270 GLGKQD

-281 GDLQDFAIILGKI
+281 GDLQDFAVILEKI
-294 EEATQGLSTIDQN
+294 GTATQGLSTVDQN

-328 TEGYFDLLNKI
+328 TEGYFDLLNQI

-344 RFAEEVVG
+344 GFAEEVVG
-352 KRMETLAGKID
+352 KRMETFAGKIELV
-363 IIQSA
+363 QSA

-375 FSEALGKNPI
+375 FSKALDKNPI
-385 IMGFLDMLGWAISQL
+385 IMGFLDMVGWAISQL

-443 QVSFKTMIRLM
+443 QVSFRTMVRLM
-454 MGGWSQATMS
+454 IGGWNQATIS
-464 AQGYLNMERAIIAQ
+464 AQGYLNMERAIMAQ
-478 RKAGIGASATIIAG
+478 REAGIKASAATVAAIGG
-492 MAGLPGYF
+492 MPVYY
-500 YNGNIPAKMGA
+500 YNGNTPAKMGA

-517 QTGRGASGWTPVPA
+517 NTGRGASGWTPVPA
-531 AMVTTTNAG
+531 AMVTTTDASK
-540 QMTRGLM
+540 MTRSLM
-547 GTAAGAA
+547 GGAGAA

-565 VGRGILGFGSRLLG
+565 VGRGLLGFGSRI
-579 LFGGPLGTAAGAAA
+579 
-593 GAASRGALASV
+593 V
-604 GRGILGF
+604 
-611 GSRLLGLFGGP
+611 GLFGGP
-622 LGLAITGISIFGPM
+622 LGLAIIGISIFGPM

-670 QKDNLQMLTIQEIRW
+670 QKDNLQMLTIQEMRW
-685 LVQML
+685 LVQTL
-690 GVYTDKLNNREN
+690 GLYAERLNQRDNK
-702 RGTHLTIN
+702 GTHLIVN

-721 GERDSEI
+721 GDRDAEI

>member
-15 IGVALVLQDRFSN
+15 IGIALVLQDRFSN

-39 LHRDAKNAVQANL
+39 LHRDAKNAIQANL
-52 TAVQSYANIASGVAS
+52 TAVQSYANMASGVAN

-82 FIDMMTSVG
+82 FIDVMTTVG

-109 TLGLRTM
+109 TLGLMTM

-136 NQIQQM
+136 NQIQEM

-156 LGGKGGTADLLTNI
+156 LGGKGGAADLLTNI

-178 QNAANV
+178 QQAADI

-192 AMSSNVSMADLAESI
+192 AMSSNVSMTDLAEAI
-207 KYSAASMVTLRQQ
+207 KYSAASMVTLKQQ

-227 IGTLGNAG
+227 IGVLGNAG

-255 LTNPNFKGAKALARL
+255 ITNHNFKGAKALAKL
-270 GLSKQD
+270 GLGKQD

-281 GDLQDFAIILGKI
+281 GDLQDFAVILEKI
-294 EEATQGLSTIDQN
+294 GTATQGLSTVDQN

-344 RFAEEVVG
+344 GFAEEVVR
-352 KRMETLAGKID
+352 KRMETFAGKID
-363 IIQSA
+363 IVQSA
-368 AENLMTT
+368 IENLMTT
-375 FSEALGKNPI
+375 FSKALDKNPI
-385 IMGFLDMLGWAISQL
+385 IMGFLDMVSGAISQL

-414 FAAIAAVGLKIG
+414 FVAIAAVGLKIG

-443 QVSFKTMIRLM
+443 QVSFRTMIRLM
-454 MGGWSQATMS
+454 IGGWNQATIS
-464 AQGYLNMERAIIAQ
+464 AQGYLNMERAIRAQ
-478 RKAGIGASATIIAG
+478 REAGIRASAATVAAMGG
-492 MAGLPGYF
+492 MPAYY
-500 YNGNIPAKMGA
+500 YNGNTPAKMGA

-517 QTGRGASGWTPVPA
+517 NTGRGASGWTPVPA
-531 AMVTTTNAG
+531 AMVTTTDASK
-540 QMTRGLM
+540 MTRSLM
-547 GTAAGAA
+547 GGAGAA

-565 VGRGILGFGSRLLG
+565 VGRGLLGFGSRILG
-579 LFGGPLGTAAGAAA
+579 LF
-593 GAASRGALASV
+593 S
-604 GRGILGF
+604 
-611 GSRLLGLFGGP
+611 GP

-643 NKSAQDENTRATND
+643 NKFAQDENTRATND
-657 LASAIKASREGYK
+657 LASAIKAGREGYK
-670 QKDNLQMLTIQEIRW
+670 QKDNLQMLTIQEMRW
-685 LVQML
+685 LVQTL
-690 GVYTDKLNNREN
+690 GLYAERLNQRDNK
-702 RGTHLTIN
+702 GTHLTIN

-721 GERDSEI
+721 GDRDAEI

>member
-1 MAFTSGSPSAGQLE
+1 M
-15 IGVALVLQDRFSN
+15 
-28 QAREASSVIRG
+28 
-39 LHRDAKNAVQANL
+39 
-52 TAVQSYANIASGVAS
+52 ASGVAN
-67 SIVSTLTTTIETGAD
+67 SIVSTLTTTIQTGAD

-178 QNAANV
+178 QQAANI

-192 AMSSNVSMADLAESI
+192 TMSSNVSMADLAESI
-207 KYSAASMVTLRQQ
+207 KYSAASMVTLKQQ

-255 LTNPNFKGAKALARL
+255 LTNPNFKGAKALAKL
-270 GLSKQD
+270 GLGKQD

-281 GDLQDFAIILGKI
+281 GDLQDFAVILEKI
-294 EEATQGLSTIDQN
+294 GEATQGLSTIDQN

-344 RFAEEVVG
+344 GFAEEVVG

-363 IIQSA
+363 IVQSA

-385 IMGFLDMLGWAISQL
+385 IMGFLDMVGWAISQL

-414 FAAIAAVGLKIG
+414 FAAIAAVGLKVG

-478 RKAGIGASATIIAG
+478 RKAGIGASAATVAG

-531 AMVTTTNAG
+531 AMVTATDPG
-540 QMTRGLM
+540 KMTRNLM
-547 GTAAGAA
+547 NTTAAGAA
-554 AGAASRGALAS
+554 ANAASRGALAS
-565 VGRGILGFGSRLLG
+565 VGRGILGFGSKLLG
-579 LFGGPLGTAAGAAA
+579 F
-593 GAASRGALASV
+593 
-604 GRGILGF
+604 
-611 GSRLLGLFGGP
+611 FGGP
-622 LGLAITGISIFGPM
+622 LGLAITGISIVGPM
-636 IYSAIKG
+636 IYNALKS
-643 NKSAQDENTRATND
+643 NKSSQDENTRATND

-670 QKDNLQMLTIQEIRW
+670 QRDNLQMMTFQELRW
-685 LVQML
+685 LVQTL
-690 GVYTDKLNNREN
+690 GLYTDKISKLESKPVHVVINN
-702 RGTHLTIN
+702 
-710 MDGKKFLEEYL
+710 DGKKAFEEYI
-721 GERDSEI
+721 GDRDAEM